1 VDDESINVV
10 VSSKHALAF
19 DFVYSA
25 SKAHISA
32 LRSTAVGE
40 TSFNI
45 DFLANTKNRVGNR
58 VAHEPLLLN
67 RELYRNHN
75 S

>member
-1 VDDESINVV
+1 MEE
-10 VSSKHALAF
+10 ALLR
-19 DFVYSA
+19 VTR
-25 SKAHISA
+25 
-32 LRSTAVGE
+32 LRSGSCKLTAVGE